1 MEIVAVEKFK
11 HLITKK
17 DEANFTYEDVWCQSL
32 KSDPLLKDKKLL
44 DKILRSTKESH
55 PNIKMSKNI

>member
-11 HLITKK
+11 SLLSKNK
-17 DEANFTYEDVWCQSL
+17 EDEFMSDRWCQSL

-44 DKILRSTKESH
+44 DKIIRSTKESH
-55 PNIKMSKNI
+55 PNIKMSRNIW